1 MVALFESTSIDSQ
14 HDSLLNQV
22 GLYTSS
28 TLATVTLHRTIAS
41 WMRTTLM
48 EGMFL
53 IIVLSVDRLA
63 GCCIALGFRPSD
75 LRPVHRNELLQ
86 GGRCTGLCQVSHFLR
101 TQSHLHTTTIYSRKL
116 APMHLHNGF
125 TLLSTASCTSTRSPM

>member
-14 HDSLLNQV
+14 RDSLLNQV

-28 TLATVTLHRTIAS
+28 TLATVSLHRTIAS

-48 EGMFL
+48 ERMFL

-63 GCCIALGFRPSD
+63 GCFVALGFRPSD
-75 LRPVHRNELLQ
+75 LQISDP
-86 GGRCTGLCQVSHFLR
+86 
-101 TQSHLHTTTIYSRKL
+101 
-116 APMHLHNGF
+116 
-125 TLLSTASCTSTRSPM
+125 STAMSSFKVVAAPVCVR